1 VLFHSL
7 HDGHGKLDEVIADEG
22 YLILHALDYRSDK
35 LRVLED
41 LLTGLFRLLGLEVA
55 LEEDDLQ
62 KIQQMHLHRIVL
74 VVNDLVKGA
83 QDRLNDQMCDLV
95 ADLRVTLQALK
106 DELHKLT
113 SRCIHSL
120 RFLVQSIIH

>member
-7 HDGHGKLDEVIADEG
+7 HDGHGKLDEVVADEG
-22 YLILHALDYRSDK
+22 HLILHALDDRTDE

-41 LLTGLFRLLGLEVA
+41 VLACLFRALCLEVA

-62 KIQQMHLHRIVL
+62 KVQQMHLHRIVL

-83 QDRLNDQMCDLV
+83 QDGLNDQMCDLV
-95 ADLRVTLQALK
+95 ADLRMTFQALK
-106 DELHKLT
+106 NEFHELA
-113 SRCIHSL
+113 SRGIHSL
-120 RFLVQSIIH
+120 RFLVQSVVH